1 MLELLPAV
9 DGLIFDP
16 VNHRYHLAGYG
27 WVAHS
32 ITKVVNDKTP
42 AQMKRIMDSKHIWEN
57 RGNTVHQCLEN
68 FLLHG
73 EAGDP
78 GDYAEWVEPLVN
90 HIMWKTWEAVAVE
103 HRMVDTRHSIA
114 GSFDALLRNKND
126 GRLVLADLKTQSSHH
141 SKPRDISPQLG
152 GYLNLMDQCHPGVA
166 VNRCIGIWARP
177 GSTSIT
183 AFEGPDCIESYLAAR
198 SVFLA
203 AQPDF

>member
-1 MLELLPAV
+1 MLERLPAV
-9 DGLIFDP
+9 DGLTFDP

-27 WVAHS
+27 WIAHS

-177 GSTSIT
+177 GSASIT

-198 SVFLA
+198 SLFLA

>member
-1 MLELLPAV
+1 MLERLPAV
-9 DGLIFDP
+9 DGLTFDP

-27 WVAHS
+27 WIAHS

-103 HRMVDTRHSIA
+103 HRMVDTRYSIA
-114 GSFDALLRNKND
+114 GSFDALLRHKDD

-141 SKPRDISPQLG
+141 SKPRDISSQLG